1 MWQGWAACHTRHVT
15 RYAIDLGT
23 TLRLIREARP
33 PAPEHRLVAPARLRS
48 DVLSAIYEEARV
60 GGLDDRAGR
69 HELEVFAELS
79 IRLLGDR
86 VSRSTAW
93 SIASGLDWDDVSPA
107 EYLAV
112 AKLQADAMV
121 SEDPRLI
128 AGAEGLI
135 PIAPHA
141 ALFT

>member
-1 MWQGWAACHTRHVT
+1 MT
-15 RYAIDLGT
+15 RYVIDPGT
-23 TLRLIREARP
+23 TLRLLRDERP
-33 PAPEHRLVAPARLRS
+33 ASAQHKLVAPARLRS
-48 DVLSAIYEEARV
+48 DVLVALYEEVRQGA
-60 GGLDDRAGR
+60 LDDRTGR
-69 HELEVFAELS
+69 RELEGFAELS

-93 SIASGLDWDDVSPA
+93 TIARDLDWADAGPA

-112 AKLQADAMV
+112 ATLQADALITD
-121 SEDPRLI
+121 DPHLI

-135 PIAPHA
+135 PLAPYD